1 MLLLMCALVSPA
13 PASAQDEP
21 TPEARAEAQAEFQ
34 AGERAFRDD
43 DYGLALERF
52 RHAFELAPH
61 DAVRFN
67 IAVCLERLGR
77 FREATL
83 EYEAATRSPAIDAEG
98 QARARDLA
106 SRTRARLGTLAVD
119 ATERAS
125 VEVGG
130 VTCETPCILELDPGG
145 YDLVARGTGEASER
159 VEIRRGEETRVR
171 LDTRRRPEPETPAA
185 VAPDDG
191 WSGFGVMLGIGA
203 GLVAVGG
210 AGIVGFGLAVDDA
223 YDRYHNGMATEE
235 LRQDGNLY
243 RDLMN
248 ASIGVA
254 GLGGVLIFVDLLLL
268 ALE

>member
-1 MLLLMCALVSPA
+1 MLLFLRALALSSAV
-13 PASAQDEP
+13 SAQEP

-52 RHAFELAPH
+52 RRAFELAPH

-106 SRTRARLGTLAVD
+106 ERTRARLGTLAVD
-119 ATERAS
+119 ATERAT

-130 VTCETPCILELDPGG
+130 VTCETPCILALDPGG
-145 YDLVARGTGEASER
+145 YDLVARGSGEASER

-171 LDTRRRPEPETPAA
+171 LDTRRRPDPIEAPAT
-185 VAPDDG
+185 APDDG

-210 AGIVGFGLAVDDA
+210 AGIVGFGLAVDDVH
-223 YDRYHNGMATEE
+223 DRYHNGMATEE
-235 LRQDGNLY
+235 LRRDGNLY
-243 RDLMN
+243 RDLTN
-248 ASIGVA
+248 VSIGVA
-254 GLGGVLIFVDLLLL
+254 GLGGILVLVDLLLL
-268 ALE
+268 AAE